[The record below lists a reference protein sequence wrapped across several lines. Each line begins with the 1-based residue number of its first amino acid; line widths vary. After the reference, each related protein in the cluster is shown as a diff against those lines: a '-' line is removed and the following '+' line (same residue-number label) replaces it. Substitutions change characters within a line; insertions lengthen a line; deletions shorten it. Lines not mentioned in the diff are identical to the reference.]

1 MCKQRHMLH
10 LLSVSKA
17 GNRAECQVGPTPFN
31 VYYPGSEHTLPIRS
45 KLCSCLSFI
54 QKAWL
59 MEDLGV
65 LKGVQTS
72 MRLKPERFLKYF
84 CRHVHVRVS
93 SYYIYNYRSFWTS
106 FKEGVTLYSRR
117 HKLCLWWMRLKS
129 NFSVIPSACTG
140 NETWLTRNNCIYS
153 TQRARYERLT
163 YRVKLNKV
171 CCVWSI

>member
-93 SYYIYNYRSFWTS
+93 SYYIYNYRSFCSS

-129 NFSVIPSACTG
+129 NFSQWYPAHAQVMKHDWQGTTVYTAHSVLDTSG
-140 NETWLTRNNCIYS
+140 SHVEQS
-153 TQRARYERLT
+153 
-163 YRVKLNKV
+163 
-171 CCVWSI
+171 